1 MKALI
6 TMTVLAVL
14 LAAGP
19 ASCFAAEPGSAPS
32 TEATTETGSQSDAA
46 PADATSDQDT
56 QAEMPDDKEDSD
68 GNLMR
73 NVTRHRPGACP
84 EGPPCKS
91 ED

>member
-1 MKALI
+1 
-6 TMTVLAVL
+6 VL
-14 LAAGP
+14 LAAAP

-32 TEATTETGSQSDAA
+32 TEATTDTGSQSSAA
-46 PADATSDQDT
+46 PTDATSDQDT
-56 QAEMPDDKEDSD
+56 QAEKSGDKKDSD

-84 EGPPCKS
+84 EGPPFKS